1 MCFDGPT
8 EERKQE
14 HTEDGFAAAA
24 AHMELRHLQ
33 QLEDAGLRQPDIEDD
48 IDTPHTATFG
58 SRV

>member
-1 MCFDGPT
+1 MTDPLKSASKSILETGLLLRLLT
-8 EERKQE
+8 L
-14 HTEDGFAAAA
+14 
-24 AHMELRHLQ
+24 ELRHFQ

>member
-1 MCFDGPT
+1 MTDPLKSASKSILKTGLLLRLLT
-8 EERKQE
+8 L
-14 HTEDGFAAAA
+14 
-24 AHMELRHLQ
+24 ELRHLQ